1 MQRKLYNTSG
11 PEADQTPAYLR
22 KPTYNTG
29 APPSHYKAHFGGKHT
44 DERASAEILR
54 KMETCNTLT
63 ICSSKSPE
71 YYLDLIRHHFRK
83 TVDDPSKKVL
93 CLQALG
99 LSC

>member
-11 PEADQTPAYLR
+11 PETNQTPAYLR
-22 KPTYNTG
+22 KPSNNSG
-29 APPSHYKAHFGGKHT
+29 APAQFKAHYGGKHT